1 MHLLLSMQAPL
12 EITFRGMAPST
23 FVDVAVATWLERLS
37 HVCDRIQHCHVWID
51 LPHRHRR
58 GLPFQVKLMLA
69 VPGTDGV
76 VVHAESI
83 DVYLAIADAF
93 LTARRQLQDIAQM
106 RRGEVK
112 RHAA

>member
-1 MHLLLSMQAPL
+1 MQVPF
-12 EITFRGMAPST
+12 EITFRGMEPST
-23 FVDVAVATWLERLS
+23 FVEVAVGAWLERVV
-37 HVCDRIQHCHVWID
+37 HVHDRIQHCHAWID

-76 VVHAESI
+76 VVQAEST

-93 LTARRQLQDIAQM
+93 LAARRRLQDVAQM

-112 RHAA
+112 HHAA